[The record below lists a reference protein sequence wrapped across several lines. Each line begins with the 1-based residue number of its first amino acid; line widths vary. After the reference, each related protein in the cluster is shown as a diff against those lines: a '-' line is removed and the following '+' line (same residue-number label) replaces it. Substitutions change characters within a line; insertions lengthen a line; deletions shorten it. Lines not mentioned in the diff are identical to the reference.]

1 MACEVF
7 QADRVCSYDFHT
19 RRQRVPVTP
28 EWCTF
33 QDLRSH
39 KISSGNGF
47 NLAAPRLD
55 PANEVARE
63 PQMAQYVANVYDR
76 CVQFQIHA
84 PTWAPCQHTLHT
96 ASGHAE
102 HHYFSGRMRII
113 RKGFGCQSRQDTIPA
128 GKQSSSYG

>member
-1 MACEVF
+1 MSFRDIVCEAF

-63 PQMAQYVANVYDR
+63 PQMAQYFANVYDR
-76 CVQFQIHA
+76 CLQFQIQA
-84 PTWAPCQHTLHT
+84 PTRAPGPPTLHS
-96 ASGHAE
+96 ASGRAE
-102 HHYFSGRMRII
+102 NRCFSGRMTLIL
-113 RKGFGCQSRQDTIPA
+113 
-128 GKQSSSYG
+128 

>member
-55 PANEVARE
+55 PAKEVARE
-63 PQMAQYVANVYDR
+63 PQMAEYLADVYDR
-76 CVQFQIHA
+76 CLQLQIQA
-84 PTWAPCQHTLHT
+84 PRRAHGPPTLH
-96 ASGHAE
+96 SV
-102 HHYFSGRMRII
+102 
-113 RKGFGCQSRQDTIPA
+113 SR
-128 GKQSSSYG
+128 

>member
-1 MACEVF
+1 MSFQDIACEVF
-7 QADRVCSYDFHT
+7 QADRVCSYGFHT

-63 PQMAQYVANVYDR
+63 PQMAQYFANVYDR
-76 CVQFQIHA
+76 CLQFQIQA
-84 PTWAPCQHTLHT
+84 PTD
-96 ASGHAE
+96 
-102 HHYFSGRMRII
+102 
-113 RKGFGCQSRQDTIPA
+113 RKSTRLN
-128 GKQSSSYG
+128 SSHVAISYAVFCLKK